1 MSLKKFPHPLVV
13 LLIILIASLA
23 LGSCSAE
30 WHLTQAIRKGARVE
44 QSRWDTLVI
53 TKERTLWDTL
63 TLNDVDTVVVQKD
76 NIRLR
81 IVRNFDTIR
90 VKAICLPDTV
100 MVTKYINRTIKAPE
114 KKAIWEKY
122 IMLFAVGMLLV
133 VLLRR

>member
-1 MSLKKFPHPLVV
+1 MSLKKFPHPLTV
-13 LLIILIASLA
+13 LLIILATSLA

-30 WHLTQAIRKGARVE
+30 WHLKQAIRKGARVE
-44 QSRWDTLVI
+44 QSKWDTLVI

-76 NIRLR
+76 NIKLR

-122 IMLFAVGMLLV
+122 IMLFAVAMLLV

>member
-1 MSLKKFPHPLVV
+1 MSLKKFPHPLLVA
-13 LLIILIASLA
+13 LIILLASLA

-30 WHLTQAIRKGARVE
+30 WHLNQAIRKGARVE
-44 QSRWDTLVI
+44 QQKWDTLVV

-76 NIRLR
+76 NIKLR

-90 VKAICLPDTV
+90 VKAICQPDTIR
-100 MVTKYINRTIKAPE
+100 VTKYINKTIKAPE
-114 KKAIWEKY
+114 QKAIWEKY

-133 VLLRR
+133 VLIRQ

>member
-1 MSLKKFPHPLVV
+1 MNLKKFPHPLLV
-13 LLIILIASLA
+13 LLIILLASLA

-30 WHLTQAIRKGARVE
+30 WHLNQAIRKGARFE
-44 QSRWDTLVI
+44 QQKWDTLVV

-76 NIRLR
+76 NIKLR

-90 VKAICLPDTV
+90 VKAVCLPDTV
-100 MVTKYINRTIKAPE
+100 QVTKYINRTIKAPA
-114 KKAIWEKY
+114 KGAIWEKY
-122 IMLFAVGMLLV
+122 IMLFAVAMLLV